1 MQGDI
6 LLLCGSRVYEQDNN
20 IGRMAETAPS
30 EASVML
36 SYALNAGLQRNWIEV
51 LDGSINTMET
61 TITTK
66 QRLSVWGIE
75 RLTVLTS
82 DFTLVRAK
90 TMCVAGLTSIII
102 LQRPLRVLCV
112 GI

>member
-1 MQGDI
+1 
-6 LLLCGSRVYEQDNN
+6 
-20 IGRMAETAPS
+20 
-30 EASVML
+30 
-36 SYALNAGLQRNWIEV
+36 
-51 LDGSINTMET
+51 MET

-90 TMCVAGLTSIII
+90 TMCVWQG
-102 LQRPLRVLCV
+102 
-112 GI
+112 